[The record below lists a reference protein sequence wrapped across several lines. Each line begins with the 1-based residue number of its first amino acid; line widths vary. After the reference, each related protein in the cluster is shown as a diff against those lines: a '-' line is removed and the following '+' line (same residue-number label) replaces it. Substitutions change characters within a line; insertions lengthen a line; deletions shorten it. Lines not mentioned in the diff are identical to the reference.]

1 MNSLFDKWTSTLRK
15 SWLLLVLSVLLSIFG
30 ISNYGWTA
38 ERIYASYSAFQRSI
52 SITTLEKFALNGEIG
67 EEIAVYTRYL
77 KPEQIAELR
86 QVLTSQIKVH
96 PVAVSQFLY
105 TSQGEFMLRRL
116 GEVIKTESGESKP
129 EFHALRSALILAA
142 ERPEG
147 LTLLNVLRSYPSSS
161 MDIDLARTLQ
171 IAEQLQTLV
180 NETDKA
186 VAAVSAKS
194 DTEARFQTAQQTV
207 ETAVSVDN
215 LPNLNRKGKFVTK
228 KQTLKFFDVIRGR
241 LLSTDIYLPNIP
253 SSVPV
258 IVISH
263 GIGTDSSNFRY
274 LAESLATNGFA
285 VVVPNHPG
293 SDTKQIKSLLNGSA
307 SEVAQPEEFVNRP
320 MDVKF
325 VLDELEKL
333 NNTDSPFKKRFNLE
347 QVGVF
352 GQSFGGYTALAL
364 AGAKINPEKIE
375 QDCNQKALKQTW
387 NMSLLLQCRIQELQ
401 VNKSVKQYNLY
412 DERVKAVI
420 AVNPITS
427 SIFGK
432 TGLSQIKTPVM
443 MVTSS
448 EDTVAP
454 ALYEQIL
461 PFSWIA
467 NQHKY
472 LVQIEG
478 ATHFS
483 TIGDGKAS
491 SEQVGIPSKL
501 IGDNP
506 KQAQSYMKVLSL
518 PFFQSYVSGNSQ
530 YRPYLTAAY
539 AESISTKSMNLSL
552 IENLTTTEIAKAV
565 NSEQLSMNN
574 KR

>member
-1 MNSLFDKWTSTLRK
+1 MNSLFGKWASNLRK

-30 ISNYGWTA
+30 ISNYAWTA

-52 SITTLEKFALNGEIG
+52 SINTLEKFAENGEVS
-67 EEIAVYTRYL
+67 EELRVYTQYL

-105 TSQGEFMLRRL
+105 TSQGEFMLKRL

-129 EFHALRSALILAA
+129 GFHALRSALILAA
-142 ERPEG
+142 GEPEG
-147 LTLLNVLRSYPSSS
+147 LTLLNIFQKYPSSS
-161 MDIDLARTLQ
+161 INIDLGRTLQ
-171 IAEQLQTLV
+171 IAAELETLV
-180 NETDKA
+180 NETNKA
-186 VAAVSAKS
+186 VATVSAKS
-194 DTEARFQTAQQTV
+194 DTEAAIPAT
-207 ETAVSVDN
+207 VSVEN
-215 LPNLNRKGKFVTK
+215 LPSLNIRGKFIAK
-228 KQTLKFFDVIRGR
+228 KHTLKFFDVTRRR

-274 LAESLATNGFA
+274 LANHLATNGFA

-293 SDTKQIKSLLNGSA
+293 SDTKQVQSLLNGSA
-307 SEVAQPEEFVNRP
+307 SEVAQSEEFINRP
-320 MDVKF
+320 LDIKF

-333 NNTDSPFKKRFNLE
+333 NNTDSRFQNVFDL
-347 QVGVF
+347 QQIGVF

-364 AGAKINPEKIE
+364 AGAKINLDKIE

-387 NMSLLLQCRIQELQ
+387 NMSLLLQCRMQELQ
-401 VNKSVKQYNLY
+401 LSKPVKQYNLY
-412 DERVKAVI
+412 DERIKAVI

-427 SIFGK
+427 SIFGEA
-432 TGLSQIKTPVM
+432 GLSEIKTPVM
-443 MVTSS
+443 MVASS

-461 PFSWIA
+461 PFSWII
-467 NQHKY
+467 NPQKY

-483 TIGDGKAS
+483 AIGDGKDS
-491 SEQVGIPSKL
+491 SEQVGVTAKL

-506 KQAQSYMKVLSL
+506 KQAQSYIKKLSL
-518 PFFQSYVSGNSQ
+518 PFFKSYVSDKSQ

-539 AESISTKSMNLSL
+539 AETISTKSMNLSL
-552 IENLTTTEIAKAV
+552 IQDLSTTEIAKAM
-565 NSEQLSMNN
+565 NSE
-574 KR
+574 

>member
-1 MNSLFDKWTSTLRK
+1 MNSLFGKWTSTLRK

-52 SITTLEKFALNGEIG
+52 SITALEEFALNGEIG
-67 EEIAVYTRYL
+67 EELAVYTRYL
-77 KPEQIAELR
+77 KPKQIAELR
-86 QVLTSQIKVH
+86 KVLTSQIKVH

-129 EFHALRSALILAA
+129 GFHALREALILAA
-142 ERPEG
+142 DEPEG
-147 LTLLNVLRSYPSSS
+147 LTLLSLLRKYPSTS

-180 NETDKA
+180 SETDKA

-194 DTEARFQTAQQTV
+194 DTEARFQTAL
-207 ETAVSVDN
+207 SIDN
-215 LPNLNRKGKFVTK
+215 LPNLNRRGKFIAK

-241 LLSTDIYLPNIP
+241 LLSTDIYLPNIS

-274 LAESLATNGFA
+274 LANHLATNGFA

-293 SDTKQIKSLLNGSA
+293 SDTKQIQSLLNGSA
-307 SEVAQPEEFVNRP
+307 SEVAQAEEFINRP
-320 MDVKF
+320 LDVKF

-333 NNTDSPFKKRFNLE
+333 NNTDPRFNKRLNLE

-364 AGAKINPEKIE
+364 AGAKINSEKIGK
-375 QDCNQKALKQTW
+375 DCSQKALKQTW
-387 NMSLLLQCRIQELQ
+387 NMSLLLQCRIGELQ
-401 VNKSVKQYNLY
+401 VKKPVKQYNLY
-412 DERVKAVI
+412 DKRVKAVI
-420 AVNPITS
+420 AANPITS

-467 NQHKY
+467 NPHKY
-472 LVQIEG
+472 LVQLEG

-483 TIGDGKAS
+483 AIGDGKDS
-491 SEQVGIPSKL
+491 TEQVGIPSKL

-506 KQAQSYMKVLSL
+506 KQAQSYMKVVSL
-518 PFFQSYVSGNSQ
+518 PFFQSYVSQNSK

-539 AESISTKSMNLSL
+539 AESISKKSMNLSL
-552 IENLTTTEIAKAV
+552 IKNLTTTEIAKAV
-565 NSEQLSMNN
+565 NSEQ
-574 KR
+574 

>member
-1 MNSLFDKWTSTLRK
+1 MNSLFGKWTSTLRK

-52 SITTLEKFALNGEIG
+52 SITALEKFAENGEVG
-67 EEIAVYTRYL
+67 EELAVYTRYL

-86 QVLTSQIKVH
+86 RVLTSQIKVH

-116 GEVIKTESGESKP
+116 GEVIRTESGESKP
-129 EFHALRSALILAA
+129 GFHALRSALILAA
-142 ERPEG
+142 DEPDG
-147 LTLLNVLRSYPSSS
+147 LTLLNVLRKYPSSS

-171 IAEQLQTLV
+171 IAEQLETLV
-180 NETDKA
+180 NETNKA

-194 DTEARFQTAQQTV
+194 DTEATFQTVKTAASV
-207 ETAVSVDN
+207 EN
-215 LPNLNRKGKFVTK
+215 LPNLNRRGKFIAK

-241 LLSTDIYLPNIP
+241 LLSTDIYLPNIR
-253 SSVPV
+253 SSVPT

-274 LAESLATNGFA
+274 LANHLATNGFA
-285 VVVPNHPG
+285 VIVPNHPG
-293 SDTKQIKSLLNGSA
+293 SDTKQIQSLLNGSA
-307 SEVAQPEEFVNRP
+307 SEVTQPKEFINRP
-320 MDVKF
+320 LDVKF
-325 VLDELEKL
+325 VLDEVEKL
-333 NNTDSPFKKRFNLE
+333 NNTDPRFKGRLNLQ

-364 AGAKINPEKIE
+364 AGAKINPEKIAK
-375 QDCNQKALKQTW
+375 DCNQKALKQTW
-387 NMSLLLQCRIQELQ
+387 NMSLLLQCRMQELQ
-401 VNKSVKQYNLY
+401 ANKPVKQYKLY

-432 TGLSQIKTPVM
+432 SGLSEIKTPVM

-467 NQHKY
+467 NPQKY
-472 LVQIEG
+472 LVQMEG

-483 TIGDGKAS
+483 TIGDGKDS
-491 SEQVGIPSKL
+491 SEQVGLPSKL

-506 KQAQSYMKVLSL
+506 KQAQSYMKVVSL
-518 PFFQSYVSGNSQ
+518 PFFQSYVSQKSQ
-530 YRPYLTAAY
+530 YRAYLTAAY
-539 AESISTKSMNLSL
+539 AETISTKSMNLSL
-552 IENLTTTEIAKAV
+552 IHNLTTTEIAKAV
-565 NSEQLSMNN
+565 E
-574 KR
+574 K

>member
-1 MNSLFDKWTSTLRK
+1 MNSLFGKWTSTLRK

-52 SITTLEKFALNGEIG
+52 SITALEKFALDGEIS
-67 EEIAVYTRYL
+67 EELAVYTHYL
-77 KPEQIAELR
+77 QPTQISELR
-86 QVLTSQIKVH
+86 RVLTSQIKVH

-105 TSQGEFMLRRL
+105 TSQGEFMLQRL
-116 GEVIKTESGESKP
+116 GEVIKSESSESKP
-129 EFHALRSALILAA
+129 GFHALRSAFILAA
-142 ERPEG
+142 SEPEG
-147 LTLLNVLRSYPSSS
+147 LTLLNLLRKYPSSS

-194 DTEARFQTAQQTV
+194 ATEARFQGERTAL
-207 ETAVSVDN
+207 SVDN
-215 LPNLNRKGKFVTK
+215 LRNLNRRGEFIAK
-228 KQTLKFFDVIRGR
+228 KQTLKFFDAIRGR
-241 LLSTDIYLPNIP
+241 LLLTDIYLPNIR

-274 LAESLATNGFA
+274 LANHLATNGFA
-285 VVVPNHPG
+285 VIVPNHPG
-293 SDTKQIKSLLNGSA
+293 SDTKQIQSLLNVSA
-307 SEVAQPEEFVNRP
+307 SEVTQPQEFINRP
-320 MDVKF
+320 LDVKF

-333 NNTDSPFKKRFNLE
+333 NNTSPRFKKRLDLQ

-375 QDCNQKALKQTW
+375 KDCNQKALKQTW
-387 NMSLLLQCRIQELQ
+387 NMSLLLQCRIGELQ
-401 VNKSVKQYNLY
+401 ANKPVKQYNLY
-412 DERVKAVI
+412 DERVKAAI

-427 SIFGK
+427 SVFGK

-467 NQHKY
+467 NPDKY
-472 LVQIEG
+472 LVQLEG

-483 TIGDGKAS
+483 TIGDGKAN
-491 SEQVGIPSKL
+491 SEQVGLPSKL

-506 KQAQSYMKVLSL
+506 KQAQNYMKVVSL
-518 PFFQSYVSGNSQ
+518 PFFQSYVSQNSQ
-530 YRPYLTAAY
+530 YRAYLTAAY

-552 IENLTTTEIAKAV
+552 IKNLTTTEIAKAV
-565 NSEQLSMNN
+565 DE
-574 KR
+574 

>member
-52 SITTLEKFALNGEIG
+52 SITALEEFALNGEIG
-67 EEIAVYTRYL
+67 EEIAVYTQYL

-96 PVAVSQFLY
+96 PAAVSQFLY

-116 GEVIKTESGESKP
+116 GEVIRTESGESKP
-129 EFHALRSALILAA
+129 GFYALRSALILAA
-142 ERPEG
+142 DEPEG
-147 LTLLNVLRSYPSSS
+147 LTLLNVLRKYPSSS

-171 IAEQLQTLV
+171 IAEQLETLV
-180 NETDKA
+180 NETNKA
-186 VAAVSAKS
+186 VAVVSAKS
-194 DTEARFQTAQQTV
+194 DTEAVIPTAQ
-207 ETAVSVDN
+207 TAVSVNN
-215 LPNLNRKGKFVTK
+215 LPNLNRRGKFIAK
-228 KQTLKFFDVIRGR
+228 KQTLKFFDVMRGR
-241 LLSTDIYLPNIP
+241 LLSTDIYLPNIS

-274 LAESLATNGFA
+274 LANHLATNGFA
-285 VVVPNHPG
+285 VIVPNHPG
-293 SDTKQIKSLLNGSA
+293 SDTKQIESLLNGSA
-307 SEVAQPEEFVNRP
+307 SEVAQPEEFINRP
-320 MDVKF
+320 LDVKF

-333 NNTDSPFKKRFNLE
+333 NNTDSRFKKRLDLQ

-364 AGAKINPEKIE
+364 AGAKINLEKIE
-375 QDCNQKALKQTW
+375 KDCKQKALKQTW

-401 VNKSVKQYNLY
+401 ANKPVKQYNLH
-412 DERVKAVI
+412 DKRVKAVI

-443 MVTSS
+443 MVASS

-461 PFSWIA
+461 PFAWIA
-467 NQHKY
+467 NPHKY
-472 LVQIEG
+472 LVQLEG

-483 TIGDGKAS
+483 TIGDGKDS
-491 SEQVGIPSKL
+491 SEQVGLPSKL

-506 KQAQSYMKVLSL
+506 KQAQSYMRYVSL
-518 PFFQSYVSGNSQ
+518 PFFQSYVSGNLQ
-530 YRPYLTAAY
+530 YRPYLTSTY
-539 AESISTKSMNLSL
+539 IESISKKSMDLSL
-552 IENLTTTEIAKAV
+552 IQNLTTTEIAKAV
-565 NSEQLSMNN
+565 N
-574 KR
+574 K

>member
-1 MNSLFDKWTSTLRK
+1 MNSLFGKWTSTLRK

-52 SITTLEKFALNGEIG
+52 SITALEEFAINGEIG
-67 EEIAVYTRYL
+67 EELAVYTRYL
-77 KPEQIAELR
+77 KPKQIAELR
-86 QVLTSQIKVH
+86 RVLTSQIKVH

-116 GEVIKTESGESKP
+116 GEVIRTESGESKP
-129 EFHALRSALILAA
+129 GFHALREALILAA
-142 ERPEG
+142 DEPEG
-147 LTLLNVLRSYPSSS
+147 LTLLNLLRKYPSTS

-180 NETDKA
+180 SETDKA

-194 DTEARFQTAQQTV
+194 DTEARFQTAL
-207 ETAVSVDN
+207 SIDN
-215 LPNLNRKGKFVTK
+215 LPNLNRRGKFIAK

-274 LAESLATNGFA
+274 LANHLATNGFA

-307 SEVAQPEEFVNRP
+307 SEVAQAEEFINRP
-320 MDVKF
+320 LDVKF

-333 NNTDSPFKKRFNLE
+333 NNTDPRFNKRLNLE

-364 AGAKINPEKIE
+364 AGAKINSEKIGK
-375 QDCNQKALKQTW
+375 DCSQKALKQTW
-387 NMSLLLQCRIQELQ
+387 NMSLLLQCRIGELQ
-401 VNKSVKQYNLY
+401 VNKPVKQYNLY

-420 AVNPITS
+420 AANPITS

-432 TGLSQIKTPVM
+432 TGLSQLKTPVM

-454 ALYEQIL
+454 ALYEQII

-467 NQHKY
+467 NPHKY
-472 LVQIEG
+472 LVQLEG

-483 TIGDGKAS
+483 AIGDGKDS
-491 SEQVGIPSKL
+491 TEQVGIPSKL

-506 KQAQSYMKVLSL
+506 KQAQSYMKVVSL
-518 PFFQSYVSGNSQ
+518 PFFQSYVSQNSK

-565 NSEQLSMNN
+565 DN
-574 KR
+574 

>member
-1 MNSLFDKWTSTLRK
+1 MNSLFGKWTSTLRK

-52 SITTLEKFALNGEIG
+52 SITTLEKFALNGEIN
-67 EEIAVYTRYL
+67 EELAVYTNFL

-86 QVLTSQIKVH
+86 RVLTSQIKVH

-116 GEVIKTESGESKP
+116 GEVIRTESGESKP
-129 EFHALRSALILAA
+129 GFHALRAALILAA
-142 ERPEG
+142 DEPEG
-147 LTLLNVLRSYPSSS
+147 LTLLNVLRKYPSSS
-161 MDIDLARTLQ
+161 MDINLGRTLQ

-180 NETDKA
+180 HETDQA

-194 DTEARFQTAQQTV
+194 DTEARFQTV
-207 ETAVSVDN
+207 LSVDN
-215 LPNLNRKGKFVTK
+215 LANLNRRGKFVAK
-228 KQTLKFFDVIRGR
+228 KQTLKLFDVMRGR
-241 LLSTDIYLPNIP
+241 FLSTDIYLPNIP

-274 LAESLATNGFA
+274 LANHLATKGFA

-293 SDTKQIKSLLNGSA
+293 SDTKQIQSMLNGSA
-307 SEVAQPEEFVNRP
+307 SEVTQPEEFINRP
-320 MDVKF
+320 LDVKF

-333 NNTDSPFKKRFNLE
+333 NNTDSRFKKRLNLQ

-364 AGAKINPEKIE
+364 AGAKINPEKIAK
-375 QDCNQKALKQTW
+375 DCSQKALKQTW
-387 NMSLLLQCRIQELQ
+387 NMSLLLQCRIGELQ
-401 VNKSVKQYNLY
+401 GNKSVEEYNLY

-420 AVNPITS
+420 AANPITS

-467 NQHKY
+467 NPDKY
-472 LVQIEG
+472 LVQLEG

-483 TIGDGKAS
+483 AIGDGKAS
-491 SEQVGIPSKL
+491 SEQVGLPSKL

-506 KQAQSYMKVLSL
+506 KQAQSYMKVVSL
-518 PFFQSYVSGNSQ
+518 PFFQTYISRNSK

-539 AESISTKSMNLSL
+539 AESISTKTMNLSL
-552 IENLTTTEIAKAV
+552 IQNLTTTEIAKTV
-565 NSEQLSMNN
+565 NN
-574 KR
+574 